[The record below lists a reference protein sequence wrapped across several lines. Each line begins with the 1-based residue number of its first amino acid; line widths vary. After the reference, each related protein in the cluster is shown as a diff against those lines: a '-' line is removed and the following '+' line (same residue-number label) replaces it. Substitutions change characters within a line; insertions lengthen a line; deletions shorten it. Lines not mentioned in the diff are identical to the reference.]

1 MHIFPL
7 PQKLGDDKNIEQDLH
22 SETKYSGF
30 IWNNDQTILYI

>member
-22 SETKYSGF
+22 NETNYTGL
-30 IWNNDQTILYI
+30 IWNDDQLIRYI